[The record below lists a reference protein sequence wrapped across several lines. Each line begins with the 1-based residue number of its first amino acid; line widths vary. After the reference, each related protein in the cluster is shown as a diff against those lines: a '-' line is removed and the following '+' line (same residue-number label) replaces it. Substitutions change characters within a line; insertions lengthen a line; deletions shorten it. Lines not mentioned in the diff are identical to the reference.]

1 MSERVREDED
11 QQPPSEE
18 ASYLLDEC
26 RMVLPGIQALF
37 GFQLVAVFNQ
47 TFWER
52 LSSSERTLH
61 LVAIALIAVAV
72 ALVMTPAAYHRQ
84 TERDSVSH
92 AFIRIASRLLLLS
105 MWPLL
110 LGICLDFYLIANLI
124 LQDTLVSLV
133 LAALLLGVFLALW
146 FLLPRI
152 AVLRHMAQ
160 RASSFNETRDR
171 RRRTRAS

>member
-1 MSERVREDED
+1 
-11 QQPPSEE
+11 
-18 ASYLLDEC
+18 
-26 RMVLPGIQALF
+26 
-37 GFQLVAVFNQ
+37 
-47 TFWER
+47 
-52 LSSSERTLH
+52 
-61 LVAIALIAVAV
+61 
-72 ALVMTPAAYHRQ
+72 
-84 TERDSVSH
+84 
-92 AFIRIASRLLLLS
+92 

-152 AVLRHMAQ
+152 VVLRHMAQ
-160 RASSFNETRDR
+160 RASSFHETRDR